1 MKTARTTFLGLTLAV
16 SICITGGLVYAA
28 TVLKHET
35 PQHETPPAF
44 APDQVI
50 VAFKPGTPAEAKR
63 AAHAQAGGRVIRA
76 LKGIGADLVG
86 IPSNKVMDKI
96 AVYKRN
102 PNVRYAE
109 PNHYRT
115 LTVPPSE
122 GLDPYVC
129 NGNYFDEQWYLHN
142 TGQSFLNDI
151 YTGPCAL
158 TGAEDAD
165 IDWLE
170 AYEAGKTGRSSIK
183 IAMVDSGV
191 EWTHP
196 DLVSKIVETWAAPS
210 VILANEGPE
219 DIIGHGTHVAG
230 IAVAETN
237 NGLGIAG
244 VGGDTSIGSLKV
256 CKCTD
261 SWCLSHICE
270 DADIIDAIFYAINNG
285 YHIINMSLGG
295 PEVAQAL
302 QDAVSAAFDAGLILV
317 AGAGNNYQ
325 LNPPNHFYP
334 ADCEGVISVAATDQY
349 DNIAPFSNFG
359 IGVNVAAPGVN
370 ILSTYPAA
378 GCGNIA
384 DCYDWKSGT
393 SMATPVVAGAAA
405 LVLDSIGDDPIVLSP
420 SLRDDV
426 INAILNN
433 ADHSGILGQNMLAW
447 TQHGRLNLQAALTG
461 GGENIPPVAA
471 FTYSC
476 NGLTCDFDASDSN
489 DPDGSIVSYAWNF
502 GDSNTG
508 SGMMP
513 IHTYSD
519 GTYDVILTV
528 TDDDVATDTNSQSVT
543 VSETLDNLHVGDLEG
558 SSTSQGN
565 TWTASVT
572 VMVHDRDHN
581 TVEGAMVSGTW
592 SGGASG
598 PASGTT
604 ESGLCTFSYPN
615 IHKKNPSV
623 TLTVDNITK
632 NSVPYDPNENHDA
645 DGDSDGN
652 SITVLKP

>member
-1 MKTARTTFLGLTLAV
+1 MKTARTIFLGMALAIL
-16 SICITGGLVYAA
+16 ICTTEGLVYAA
-28 TVLKHET
+28 HVIKHET

-96 AVYKRN
+96 AVYKHN

-122 GLDPYVC
+122 GYDTFVC
-129 NGNYFDEQWYLHN
+129 SDYYWDEQWYLHN
-142 TGQSFLNDI
+142 TGQTLVDPS
-151 YTGPCAL
+151 TGGCTI
-158 TGAEDAD
+158 TGANYAD

-196 DLVSKIVETWAAPS
+196 DLASKIVETWAAPG
-210 VILANEGPE
+210 VISAGEGPE
-219 DIIGHGTHVAG
+219 DNIGHGTHVAG
-230 IAVAETN
+230 IAAAATN
-237 NGLGIAG
+237 NGFGIAG

-256 CKCTD
+256 CKCT
-261 SWCLSHICE
+261 SIFCLTHICE
-270 DADIIDAIFYAINNG
+270 DADIIDAINYATNNG
-285 YHIINMSLGG
+285 YHIINISLGD
-295 PEVAQAL
+295 PAL
-302 QDAVSAAFDAGLILV
+302 GLGIQDAVTNAFEAGLILV

-325 LNPPNHFYP
+325 LNPPNQFYP
-334 ADCEGVISVAATDQY
+334 ANCEGVISVAATDFF
-349 DNIAPFSNFG
+349 DNLASFSNFG
-359 IGVNVAAPGVN
+359 SGVDVAAPGVN
-370 ILSTYPAA
+370 ILSTYPGEA
-378 GCGNIA
+378 CGDP
-384 DCYDWKSGT
+384 DCYTWISGT

-405 LVLDSIGDDPIVLSP
+405 LVLDSIGGDPIVRSP
-420 SLRDDV
+420 LLRDAV

-433 ADHSGILGQNMLAW
+433 ADQTGALGQNMLAW
-447 TQHGRLNLQAALTG
+447 TQYGRLNLQAALNG

-476 NGLTCDFDASDSN
+476 SGLTCDFDASGSD
-489 DPDGSIVSYAWNF
+489 DPDGSISSYAWNF
-502 GDSNTG
+502 GVGNTD
-508 SGMMP
+508 SGMTTS
-513 IHTYSD
+513 HTYSSD

-528 TDDDVATDTNSQSVT
+528 TDDDDATDTNNQSVT
-543 VSETLDNLHVGDLEG
+543 VSGTQDNLHVGDLEG

-572 VMVHDRDHN
+572 VMVHDGDHN
-581 TVEGAMVSGTW
+581 TVEGAMVYGTW

-598 PASGTT
+598 TAIGTT
-604 ESGLCTFSYPN
+604 ELGLCTFSYPN

-623 TLTVDNITK
+623 TLTVDNIIK
-632 NSVPYDPNENHDA
+632 NSVPYDKNENHDA

>member
-35 PQHETPPAF
+35 PQNETPPAF

-115 LTVPPSE
+115 LTVPSE

-158 TGAEDAD
+158 TGALDAD

-196 DLVSKIVETWAAPS
+196 DLASKIVETWAAPG
-210 VILANEGPE
+210 VISAGEGPE

-244 VGGDTSIGSLKV
+244 VGGDTIIGSLKV

-270 DADIIDAIFYAINNG
+270 DADIIYAISYAIDNG
-285 YHIINMSLGG
+285 YHIINMSLGD
-295 PEVAQAL
+295 PAL
-302 QDAVSAAFDAGLILV
+302 GLGIQDAVTNAFEAGLILV

-325 LNPPNHFYP
+325 LNPPNQFYP
-334 ADCEGVISVAATDQY
+334 ANCDGVISVAATDHF
-349 DNIAPFSNFG
+349 DNIASFSNFG
-359 IGVNVAAPGVN
+359 PEVDVAAPGVN
-370 ILSTYPAA
+370 ILSTYPGVA
-378 GCGNIA
+378 CGVP
-384 DCYDWKSGT
+384 DCYNWLSGT

-405 LVLDSIGDDPIVLSP
+405 LVLDSIGGDPIVLSP

-433 ADHSGILGQNMLAW
+433 ADYSGTLGQNMLAW
-447 TQHGRLNLQAALTG
+447 TRYGRLNLQAALSG
-461 GGENIPPVAA
+461 AA
-471 FTYSC
+471 FC
-476 NGLTCDFDASDSN
+476 GDGTCDSDEVCNCPDDCDTPPETETNCSDDIDNDCDGDIDCSDSDCLD
-489 DPDGSIVSYAWNF
+489 DPACTTTCLPRGAPCSSDI
-502 GDSNTG
+502 DCC
-508 SGMMP
+508 SGKCAG
-513 IHTYSD
+513 IK
-519 GTYDVILTV
+519 
-528 TDDDVATDTNSQSVT
+528 
-543 VSETLDNLHVGDLEG
+543 
-558 SSTSQGN
+558 
-565 TWTASVT
+565 
-572 VMVHDRDHN
+572 
-581 TVEGAMVSGTW
+581 
-592 SGGASG
+592 
-598 PASGTT
+598 
-604 ESGLCTFSYPN
+604 C
-615 IHKKNPSV
+615 K
-623 TLTVDNITK
+623 
-632 NSVPYDPNENHDA
+632 
-645 DGDSDGN
+645 
-652 SITVLKP
+652 

>member
-1 MKTARTTFLGLTLAV
+1 MKTARTTFLGMALAIL
-16 SICITGGLVYAA
+16 ICTTGGLVYAA

-109 PNHYRT
+109 PNYYRT
-115 LTVPPSE
+115 LTVPSE

-158 TGAEDAD
+158 TGALDAD

-196 DLVSKIVETWAAPS
+196 DLVSKIVETWAAPG
-210 VILANEGPE
+210 VIIAGEGPE

-237 NGLGIAG
+237 NGSGIAG

-256 CKCTD
+256 CKCT
-261 SWCLSHICE
+261 SIFCLTHTCE
-270 DADIIDAIFYAINNG
+270 DADIVEAIFHAINNG

-295 PEVAQAL
+295 PAVGQAV
-302 QDAVSAAFDAGLILV
+302 QDAVDAAFQAGLILV

-325 LNPPNHFYP
+325 LNPPNQFYP
-334 ADCEGVISVAATDQY
+334 ANCEGVISVAATDHF
-349 DNIAPFSNFG
+349 DNIASFSNFG
-359 IGVNVAAPGVN
+359 PGVDVAAPGTS
-370 ILSTYPAA
+370 ILSTYPGAA
-378 GCGNIA
+378 CSDS
-384 DCYDWKSGT
+384 DCYNWLSGT
-393 SMATPVVAGAAA
+393 SMATPVVAGVAA
-405 LVLDSIGDDPIVLSP
+405 LVLDSIGGDPIVRTP

-433 ADHSGILGQNMLAW
+433 ADHTGALGQNMLAW

-508 SGMMP
+508 SGMTT
-513 IHTYSD
+513 IHIYSA

-528 TDDDVATDTNSQSVT
+528 RDDDGATDNNSQSVT
-543 VSETLDNLHVGDLEG
+543 VSETLDNLHVGDLDD
-558 SSTSQGN
+558 SSTSQSL
-565 TWTASVT
+565 TWWTASVT
-572 VMVHDRDHN
+572 VMVHDGDHN
-581 TVEGAMVSGTW
+581 AVEGAMVSGTW

-598 PASGTT
+598 TATGTT
-604 ESGLCTFSYPN
+604 NPGGLCTFSYPN
-615 IHKKNPSV
+615 IHKKNPIV

-632 NSVPYDPNENHDA
+632 NSVLYDPNKNHDPEE
-645 DGDSDGN
+645 DSDGN